1 MADDRPDLKAEHD
14 ERANGERG
22 AVLVEFALVF
32 PILVML
38 LFGLLSG
45 GMAWN
50 QNLALSQGVRV
61 GARYGAT
68 LPTTGYTSMDDYLDV
83 VATRVIDNADGNLS
97 ATTSGR
103 MVCVAY
109 VHPTGTDDAHDKTR
123 SRTVTGTTVTR
134 SGNACFADSQGND
147 DKRIQAVAERT
158 TTFETG
164 FWSRSITLHQQI
176 VFRYEVTNA
185 L

>member
-1 MADDRPDLKAEHD
+1 VADNRPDLDAD
-14 ERANGERG
+14 AADQADGERG

-68 LPTTGYTSMDDYLDV
+68 LPVSNYTTLDDYLDV
-83 VATRVIDNADGNLS
+83 LATRVVDASDGNVGAS
-97 ATTSGR
+97 TPGR

-109 VHPTGTDDAHDKTR
+109 VHPAGTADLDKTR

-134 SGNACFADSQGND
+134 SNNPCFTDSQATTD
-147 DKRIQAVAERT
+147 VRIQAVSERT
-158 TTFETG
+158 TTLETG
-164 FWSRSITLHQQI
+164 LWSRSITLHQQV
-176 VFRYEVTNA
+176 VFRYEVSSG

>member
-1 MADDRPDLKAEHD
+1 MADVEPDLQAAED
-14 ERANGERG
+14 EATDGERG

-45 GMAWN
+45 GLAWN

-68 LPTTGYTSMDDYLDV
+68 LPTTNYTTLDDYLDV
-83 VATRVIDNADGNLS
+83 VATRVVDASDSNAS
-97 ATTSGR
+97 ATTPGR

-109 VHPTGTDDAHDKTR
+109 VHPSGTADLDKTR

-134 SGNACFADSQGND
+134 SGSPCFTDSQASTD
-147 DKRIQAVAERT
+147 TRIQAVAERT
-158 TTFETG
+158 TTLETG

>member
-1 MADDRPDLKAEHD
+1 MADVEPCLQAAED
-14 ERANGERG
+14 EATDGERG

-45 GMAWN
+45 GLAWN

-68 LPTTGYTSMDDYLDV
+68 LPTTNYTSLDDYLDV
-83 VATRVIDNADGNLS
+83 VAQRVIDNSDSNLS
-97 ATTSGR
+97 SPTSGR
-103 MVCVAY
+103 VVCVAY
-109 VHPTGTDDAHDKTR
+109 VHPAGTADLDKTR

-134 SGNACFADSQGND
+134 GNTSC
-147 DKRIQAVAERT
+147 
-158 TTFETG
+158 
-164 FWSRSITLHQQI
+164 
-176 VFRYEVTNA
+176 
-185 L
+185 

>member
-1 MADDRPDLKAEHD
+1 MTIEN
-14 ERANGERG
+14 ERARGEQG

-68 LPTTGYTSMDDYLDV
+68 LPTTNYTSLDDYLDV
-83 VATRVIDNADGNLS
+83 LATRVVNNSDSNL
-97 ATTSGR
+97 ATTVSGR

-109 VHPTGTDDAHDKTR
+109 VHPNGTDTLDKTR
-123 SRTVTGTTVTR
+123 SRTETGTGTVSR
-134 SGNACFADSQGND
+134 NSSPCFTDSQSSSD
-147 DKRIQAVAERT
+147 TRVQAVAERT
-158 TTFETG
+158 ATIETG
-164 FWSRSITLHQQI
+164 FWSMSVTLHQQI
-176 VFRYEVTNA
+176 VFRYEVTSA

>member
-1 MADDRPDLKAEHD
+1 MADDRPDVEAVED
-14 ERANGERG
+14 ERAHGERG

-32 PILVML
+32 PVLVML

-68 LPTTGYTSMDDYLDV
+68 LPTTNYTSLDDYLDV

-97 ATTSGR
+97 STTAGR

-109 VHPTGTDDAHDKTR
+109 VHSASDGAPTTR

-134 SGNACFADSQGND
+134 S
-147 DKRIQAVAERT
+147 
-158 TTFETG
+158 
-164 FWSRSITLHQQI
+164 
-176 VFRYEVTNA
+176 
-185 L
+185 

>member
-1 MADDRPDLKAEHD
+1 MADDEPDLEAD
-14 ERANGERG
+14 DSERG

-45 GMAWN
+45 GLAWN

-68 LPTTGYTSMDDYLDV
+68 LPWSKYTPLDDYLDV
-83 VATRVIDNADGNLS
+83 LATRVVDNSDGNLS
-97 ATTSGR
+97 TTSPGR

-109 VHPTGTDDAHDKTR
+109 VPPAGTADLDKTR
-123 SRTVTGTTVTR
+123 SRTVTGTTVTH
-134 SGNACFADSQGND
+134 SNNACFTDSQ
-147 DKRIQAVAERT
+147 AST
-158 TTFETG
+158 
-164 FWSRSITLHQQI
+164 
-176 VFRYEVTNA
+176 
-185 L
+185 